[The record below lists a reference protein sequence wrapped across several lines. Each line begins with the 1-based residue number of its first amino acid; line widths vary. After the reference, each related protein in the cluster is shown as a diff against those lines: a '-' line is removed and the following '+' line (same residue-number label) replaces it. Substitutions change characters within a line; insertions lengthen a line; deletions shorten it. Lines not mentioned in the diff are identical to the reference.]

1 MFWVAAACGGDD
13 GGGGGAGADADPAG
27 GDDAAPRFT
36 RLDVGAA
43 EGIWDVS
50 GAGPNIFL
58 RAGSQ
63 ILRSMDAGQSW
74 VTSTVPGTTRLA
86 TVAAASAA
94 TIAWEAGMTA
104 YYYRGGGDRWLST
117 GRVPGGAGEG
127 YRATNLAEAPD
138 GRLYL
143 AVRTD
148 QAFLPTRSHI
158 LVSTGDSGPTWRQ
171 DAAWDDGE
179 PVGLHVLPDGGV
191 RLLSSS
197 GAVGVPGPTSVAWG
211 RPIVNQLDGL
221 RMVGVGQT
229 LWVLGARFIADGR
242 YQVNLF
248 RSDDGGQAWRSIWE
262 REVQT
267 QFLLVPE
274 NFELWARDAD
284 TVVFLVDS
292 VGEGLSLVEVTGET
306 AVTTLLST
314 TPLAG
319 TTSAEVGGNAD
330 ALILVNGTEAWVA
343 RD

>member
-1 MFWVAAACGGDD
+1 MMCLAAACGGDD
-13 GGGGGAGADADPAG
+13 GGGGSGGADADPAG

-36 RLDVGAA
+36 RLDLGAA
-43 EGIWDVS
+43 EGVWDVS

-74 VTSTVPGTTRLA
+74 ITSTVPGTTRLSR
-86 TVAAASAA
+86 VAAASRA

-104 YYYRGGGDRWLST
+104 YFYRGGGDRWLST
-117 GRVPGGAGEG
+117 GPVPGGAGEG
-127 YRATNLAEAPD
+127 YSPTNLAEAAD

-143 AVRTD
+143 SVKTEE
-148 QAFLPTRSHI
+148 AFRPTRSHI
-158 LVSTGDSGPTWRQ
+158 LISSGDNGATWRQ
-171 DAAWDDGE
+171 DSGWDDGE

-211 RPIVNQLDGL
+211 RPLINQLNGL

-229 LWVLGARFIADGR
+229 LWVLGERFIADGR
-242 YQVNLF
+242 YRLSLF
-248 RSDDGGQAWRSIWE
+248 RSDDGGQTWRDLWE
-262 REVQT
+262 REVQS
-267 QFLLVPE
+267 QFLLVSE

-292 VGEGLSLVEVTGET
+292 MGEGLSLVEVTGET

-319 TTSAEVGGNAD
+319 STSAAVGGNAD